1 MLLSTYTATRAVDVP
16 LSIFALPA
24 ARAATMRT
32 RLSVED
38 PRQSTSASLSGSST
52 GRATARTRWWCTGSP
67 RRSGRACSRRTLA
80 ARQGHTLVLT
90 CELVARRVQLRI
102 TARLDDGAIS
112 AAELAELSAEV
123 DAHRAAN
130 VGTPRVRTAF
140 QIRVLVLEDV
150 VPW

>member
-1 MLLSTYTATRAVDVP
+1 
-16 LSIFALPA
+16 
-24 ARAATMRT
+24 
-32 RLSVED
+32 
-38 PRQSTSASLSGSST
+38 
-52 GRATARTRWWCTGSP
+52 
-67 RRSGRACSRRTLA
+67 
-80 ARQGHTLVLT
+80 
-90 CELVARRVQLRI
+90 VQLRI

-123 DAHRAAN
+123 DAHHAAN